1 MRREIYKLTKLKDL
15 TSLKFGK
22 LTAVKIDRD
31 KKKRVYWI
39 CKCECGKNKSVASCH
54 LTMGRITHCG
64 CIKRVAHNFVN
75 LEGKTF
81 GNLKVLKISKDNQ
94 KNSKDNP
101 VRYLCKCKCGNE
113 CVVRGSDLRNGC
125 AISCGCLRE
134 SIIAYD
140 LKKYS
145 EKKYESINEYKILK
159 SKKTGKYLPFDIYIP
174 SIKLFVE
181 INGQQHYYISGWTK
195 LKAKSLGKSPKKLF
209 LEQTKRDEIKKN
221 YAKSNGSYLEI
232 NLVKIKTIKKAIEIL
247 DRKVESILIK

>member
-15 TSLKFGK
+15 TGLKFGK

-94 KNSKDNP
+94 KI
-101 VRYLCKCKCGNE
+101 VRIIPLGT
-113 CVVRGSDLRNGC
+113 CVNASVETSVWFGDL
-125 AISCGCLRE
+125 I
-134 SIIAYD
+134 
-140 LKKYS
+140 
-145 EKKYESINEYKILK
+145 
-159 SKKTGKYLPFDIYIP
+159 
-174 SIKLFVE
+174 
-181 INGQQHYYISGWTK
+181 
-195 LKAKSLGKSPKKLF
+195 
-209 LEQTKRDEIKKN
+209 
-221 YAKSNGSYLEI
+221 
-232 NLVKIKTIKKAIEIL
+232 
-247 DRKVESILIK
+247 